1 MTASKAEFPHLKGK
15 SQEAI
20 LAPDAERIRF
30 IQQGTWIGY
39 DRAKEAIEELETLLA
54 YPPTTR
60 MPNMLLVAPSFNGK
74 TSILKHFQAKHP
86 ADIDPEGEATICA
99 VVFAESPPKPD
110 ISALYS
116 RILEALMAPFKSTAR
131 AEDKYAQIKQL
142 FRKMRVRMLIL
153 DEIHHLITGSTS
165 RQQEYRNALKSLGN
179 ETQIVIVAAGIE
191 DAYNA
196 FNADPQMS
204 SRFTPFELPTW
215 KLDHELARMLAT
227 LETRLPLK
235 KPSDL
240 KSEALMLAIYDRSE
254 GTLGDICDLVKVL
267 AVDAIKSGKEQIL
280 FDRVGKIRWTPPS
293 RRKQYK
299 RI

>member
-1 MTASKAEFPHLKGK
+1 MSASKTDFPHLKEK
-15 SQEAI
+15 ALAVV
-20 LAPDAERIRF
+20 LAPDADRIKM
-30 IQQGTWIGY
+30 IQAGTWVGY
-39 DRAKEAIEELETLLA
+39 ARAKEAIEELEKLLI

-74 TSILKHFQAKHP
+74 TSILKHFMGEHP
-86 ADIDPEGEATICA
+86 ADLDPEGEATICP

-116 RILEALMAPFKSTAR
+116 RILESLMAPFKSTAR
-131 AEDKYAQIKQL
+131 AEDKYSQIKQL

-179 ETQIVIVAAGIE
+179 ETQIVIIAAGIE

-204 SRFTPFELPTW
+204 SRFTPFDLPRWNKDKELG
-215 KLDHELARMLAT
+215 LLLAT
-227 LETRLPLK
+227 LEARLPLK
-235 KPSDL
+235 KASGL
-240 KSEALMLAIYDRSE
+240 KSAEMVNSIYDRSE
-254 GTLGDICDLVKVL
+254 GMLGDICDLVKAL
-267 AVDAIKSGKEQIL
+267 AIDAIKSGKEQIL
-280 FDRVGKIRWTPPS
+280 FERVNSIRWTPPS
-293 RRKQYK
+293 QRKQYK
-299 RI
+299 RG